1 MNFFSTLRKS
11 NIRFNPK
18 PWFNSTEVVSK
29 KIEDSKDN
37 LVHLHTTISQ
47 KVDELINQLENEG
60 KRFETWEQMKLS
72 TENQD
77 SDEKSIL
84 KKHSDNITDR

>member
-72 TENQD
+72 IENQD